1 LANAFPASELIRI
14 FLRQFA
20 KIAPFPQRA
29 LITASMN
36 NADYVILGIIALS
49 SLLSL
54 KRGFTLEAVSLAT
67 WVAAFVLASLFSVPL
82 AVVLADQIETP
93 SLRQPA
99 AFLLLFIGTLIVGAL
114 LKRLFKELVRSSGL
128 SAADRVLGVGFGVAR
143 GLILVVVALS
153 FMKDFKKLEFSKD
166 PWWQQSLL
174 IPHMLTVENWTSA
187 QGKAIWH
194 ALKGVCNE

>member
-1 LANAFPASELIRI
+1 
-14 FLRQFA
+14 
-20 KIAPFPQRA
+20 
-29 LITASMN
+29 MN

-194 ALKGVCNE
+194 ALKGVGNE